1 MKLASIKIRDV
12 LKNSIFRG
20 GVIFFIGGII
30 ANVLNYVYRIL
41 MGRMLGPEAFGE
53 LIAIISLVLI
63 LAVPSAPVHAVA
75 ARFSAVFEAQELSRK
90 LKNLFGYLTKV
101 FGLISLVL
109 IIGAGVFAGA
119 IQNFLNLSS
128 KTYVYYLAGIVVVM
142 LIAGVTK
149 GILQGLKRF
158 SKLSYTIMLEAVGRV
173 GLAVILVV
181 LGFKMAGA
189 LGGFLIPLILGYFLT
204 IYFIRDIL
212 SNKQQTIDDEQYPI
226 DNRKE
231 IKEIW
236 KYIFYSLL
244 VFFFLNILLNVDIIL
259 VKHYFS
265 GFEAGVYSGFATL
278 GRAVFIAFILLAG
291 ILFPIV
297 AFKQAKKEDYFH
309 SLKIIS
315 LISFLIGG
323 IGILIFFL
331 FSKEFLLIFFGKEYL
346 AGAPFL
352 GYYSLVMGICGFIF
366 LLSYFFMALNK
377 FKFLYILATG
387 SILEIILITLWHSS
401 FSQIISMF
409 SISLIFT
416 LLALLGVLYFS
427 SKFK

>member
-1 MKLASIKIRDV
+1 MSIDIKSV
-12 LKNSIFRG
+12 LKNSLFRG
-20 GVIFFIGGII
+20 GAIFFIGGII
-30 ANVLNYVYRIL
+30 ANVLNYVYRIV

-63 LAVPSAPVHAVA
+63 LVVPSASIQAVA
-75 ARFSAVFEAQELSRK
+75 ARFSAVLETQKLSRK
-90 LKNLFGYLTKV
+90 LKNLFGYLTRV
-101 FGLISLVL
+101 FSLISLVL
-109 IIGAGVFAGA
+109 IIGAVVFAGE

-128 KTYVYYLAGIVVVM
+128 QNYVYYLVGIVVVM

-158 SKLSYTIMLEAVGRV
+158 SKLSYAIMLEAALKV
-173 GLAVILVV
+173 GLAVGLVA
-181 LGFKMAGA
+181 LGFKMTGA
-189 LGGFLIPLILGYFLT
+189 LAGFLIPLILVYFLT
-204 IYFIRDIL
+204 FYFLRDIL
-212 SNKQQTIDDEQYPI
+212 SQRGNNEEIAIEQ
-226 DNRKE
+226 K
-231 IKEIW
+231 KEIW
-236 KYIFYSLL
+236 QYVFYSFL

-259 VKHYFS
+259 VKHYFPAL
-265 GFEAGVYSGFATL
+265 EAGIYSGFATL

-309 SLKIIS
+309 PLKIIS

-323 IGILIFFL
+323 VGISIFFL
-331 FSKEFLLIFFGKEYL
+331 FPKELLLLFFGNNYL

-352 GYYSLVMGICGFIF
+352 GYYGLIMGILGFIF

-377 FKFLYILATG
+377 FKFLYILAAG
-387 SILEIILITLWHSS
+387 SILEIVLISLWHSN
-401 FSQIISMF
+401 FSQVISMF
-409 SISLIFT
+409 SIALIFT
-416 LLALLGVLYFS
+416 LSALLGVLYFS